1 MHLASIYKCP
11 GSAKQKK
18 KPDAPLHTHMRA
30 ENASLNCFSLPKYA
44 SVDPEGR
51 NMEGDEDQRMSVAV
65 QLISEIRAFREMRT
79 ESER

>member
-1 MHLASIYKCP
+1 M
-11 GSAKQKK
+11 
-18 KPDAPLHTHMRA
+18 
-30 ENASLNCFSLPKYA
+30 NASLNCFSLPKYS

-65 QLISEIRAFREMRT
+65 RLISEIRPFREMRT

>member
-1 MHLASIYKCP
+1 MCLASIYEYP
-11 GSAKQKK
+11 GSEKRTN
-18 KPDAPLHTHMRA
+18 PDAPLHAHMHA

-51 NMEGDEDQRMSVAV
+51 NMEEDEDQRMSVAV

>member
-11 GSAKQKK
+11 GSKK
-18 KPDAPLHTHMRA
+18 KTKTEAPLHTHMCA
-30 ENASLNCFSLPKYA
+30 VSASLNCFSLPEYA

-51 NMEGDEDQRMSVAV
+51 NMERDEDQCMSVAV
-65 QLISEIRAFREMRT
+65 QLISEIRAFREMRA